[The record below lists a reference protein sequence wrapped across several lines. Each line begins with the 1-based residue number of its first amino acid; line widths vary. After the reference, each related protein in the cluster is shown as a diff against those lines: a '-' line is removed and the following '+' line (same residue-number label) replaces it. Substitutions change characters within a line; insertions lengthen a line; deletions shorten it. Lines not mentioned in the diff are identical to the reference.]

1 MYTCVHVWHAYAY
14 YTCICVWMYV
24 QGDKLMY
31 MCVQECVHSHT
42 CMYKHACIYCM
53 CMCAHMYI
61 CLYRCVFTCALHEH
75 MCVCACGIKLCALT
89 LPYSNLAHHQKRK
102 CKPRLPC
109 TAAAGCEVTVLMVPL
124 INLVAGAAIANLQRH
139 RRGSV

>member
-14 YTCICVWMYV
+14 YTCICVCMYV
-24 QGDKLMY
+24 QGDKRMY

-42 CMYKHACIYCM
+42 CMYEHACIYCM

-75 MCVCACGIKLCALT
+75 MCVCMRHKALCTHSAIQQPCSSPEEKVQAQTAL
-89 LPYSNLAHHQKRK
+89 YSS
-102 CKPRLPC
+102 CRLWGNSPH
-109 TAAAGCEVTVLMVPL
+109 
-124 INLVAGAAIANLQRH
+124 GATHKSSGWSSHCQ
-139 RRGSV
+139 SPET